1 MMSIPALNLDDR
13 KFTDLV
19 DELRRLIPRY
29 APGWT
34 DHNVSDPG
42 IMLIEL
48 FAWLTEALLYRL
60 NRVPEASRVRLLE
73 LLGAVFQPAQPA
85 IVKLTVTADGLSAPY
100 TLPRGSQILAKP
112 EARSSGIPLETLHAL
127 TFTPVAPQ
135 QIVLARQTVPFVEAI
150 QQRGNGAPYQLVALA
165 HTFLALPKA
174 PFPRPPQIWVD
185 QALWEFQPTL
195 NDSQPDDHHFTVRP
209 NLKMIVFGDG
219 KHGQIPEPGAAIRIS
234 YRVALTGPDRIQHE
248 SLGVSNDPQKN
259 WQVFRLS
266 KPLLALDLQEPDDL
280 EPQVWVNGQCW
291 TYTPNFLDMLAAGP
305 EFTVEPWHDALRFG
319 NGAYGQL
326 PDAGADIKLAGR
338 ATLGAQG
345 NIPIGATFTFAEQPA
360 LAHPEAPHLALR
372 IAETFA
378 VVTQGCDPTGLAEAR
393 DQVFALVQPGWRAI
407 TAADVETLIPQQN
420 GVVAHAH
427 CRPGDDLSSAQPHN
441 RPGQVGVVIVPQ
453 PAAQW
458 TASLAALRTVLGFTP
473 DGRRLLAYGDDAI
486 VRLWDARS
494 GEKGSVLA
502 VALRAVALNATNSY
516 LAAAGADQTVRIWA
530 LATGTQLPPLRYPAP
545 VNSVAFDP
553 SNGERLAAACA
564 DNQIRVWDMAKRT
577 LQTFS
582 QHTAAV
588 NCVVYRQDGQQF
600 ASGSDDGTAIV
611 WDATQ
616 AIPIAIVY
624 HEAPVYGVAF
634 SPDGRYLAT
643 AGADATVRIWHLQ
656 KQQAICRLPHDAAVF
671 AVAFH
676 PNPNVLLVATA
687 AGDGSVCLWDAVQ
700 GAQLAHWRHQAA
712 VKGIAFS
719 PDGQCLVTASAD
731 QTVGLWDLTR
741 LQKLATIP
749 YAAAANAVAFS
760 QDGQH
765 LVTVGDDQR
774 ALLWDWGDNGQLIQA
789 AVLPIPQTT
798 AIFSGDGRR
807 LATAT
812 ADGSA
817 WLWDAENGA
826 QLALLSAQTLLVQL
840 RFSADSR
847 QLATVAN
854 DNMVQLWDATS
865 GAVLPERAQPPT
877 VHCLRFSADLQQFA
891 IVDRAADGEHAVYLW
906 RTHPAAVNKVLPQPG
921 PVAALCFNQDGTRLV
936 VRLENGQAYL
946 WSTRQR
952 VGQPDQPPLALGT
965 DVALTVFS
973 PDGQW
978 LATAHED
985 QTVRCWQAK
994 RGLLQR
1000 EVKAAATVVGLGYSP
1015 TNQQLVVISAGAQ
1028 GGYLLQQWDVRQ
1040 HSTAALLTAALTGRE
1055 ALLFNRTGRWLAHVD
1070 QQLVHLWDMAAG
1082 KELSA
1087 LSVAP
1092 AAAVEHWQLGLLD
1105 ADTGQT
1111 RFLTIGDAAGSRP
1124 VPLLSQGEFL
1134 LGIRAEAGRSS
1145 QTFQLWP
1152 TDHVYMAADFLAE
1165 RQLVTTQHH
1174 VQGPTYTPVAVK
1186 ATVVRNVAT
1195 QREQQVSSA
1204 VNDALTQFF
1213 HPLTGSVDGKG
1224 WPPGRAVY
1232 RSEVY
1237 QVIENVAGI
1246 DHVDTLTF
1254 TPPDVENQV
1263 TIPPHNLVQCL
1274 VDLEVV

>member
-1 MMSIPALNLDDR
+1 MSIPALNLDDR

-100 TLPRGSQILAKP
+100 VLPRGIQILAKS
-112 EARSSGIPLETLHAL
+112 EAHSSGIPLETLHPL

-135 QIVLARQTVPFVEAI
+135 QTVLARQTVPFVESI
-150 QQRGNGAPYQLVALA
+150 QQRGNGAPCQMVASA

-174 PFPRPPQIWVD
+174 PFPRPPQLWVD
-185 QALWEFQPTL
+185 QVLWEFRPTL
-195 NDSQPDDHHFTVRP
+195 NDSQADDRHFTVRP
-209 NLKMIVFGDG
+209 NLKMIVFGDK
-219 KHGQIPEPGAAIRIS
+219 KHGAIPDNKAAIRVM
-234 YRVALTGPDRIQHE
+234 YRVALTGQDRMQHE
-248 SLGVSNDPQKN
+248 SLGVANDEP

-266 KPLLALDLQEPDDL
+266 KPLLALDLQSPNDL
-280 EPQVWVNGQCW
+280 EPQVWVNGQPW

-305 EFTVEPWHDALRFG
+305 EFTVEPWHNAMRFG
-319 NGAYGQL
+319 NGVYGEM
-326 PDAGADIKLAGR
+326 PAAGAEIKLAGR

-345 NIPIGATFTFAEQPA
+345 NIPVGATFTFAEQPA
-360 LAHPEAPHLALR
+360 LVHPEAPYLALR

-378 VVTQGCDPTGLAEAR
+378 VVTQGSDPTTLTAAR
-393 DQVFALVQPGWRAI
+393 DQVFAIVQPCWRAI
-407 TAADVETLIPQQN
+407 TATDVETLIPQHD
-420 GVVAHAH
+420 GAVAHAH
-427 CRPGDDLSSAQPHN
+427 CRRGDDLSSAQPCN

-473 DGRRLLAYGDDAI
+473 DGRRLLACGDDAI
-486 VRLWDARS
+486 VRLWDARR
-494 GEKGSVLA
+494 GEKGAMLA
-502 VALRAVALNATNSY
+502 IPLRTVALNATDTY
-516 LAAAGADQTVRIWA
+516 LAAAGADHMVRIWD
-530 LATGTQLPPLRYPAP
+530 LATGEQKLPLPCLAP

-553 SNGERLAAACA
+553 SNGKRLAAACA
-564 DNQIRVWDMAKRT
+564 DNQVRVWDMANDKP
-577 LQTFS
+577 QTFS

-600 ASGSDDGTAIV
+600 ASGSDDGTAMV
-611 WDATQ
+611 WDPTQ
-616 AIPIAIVY
+616 ALPMAIVY
-624 HEAPVYGVAF
+624 HGAPVYSVAF

-656 KQQAICRLPHDAAVF
+656 KQQAIVSLPHDAVVF

-676 PNPNVLLVATA
+676 ATPNALLVATA

-719 PDGQCLVTASAD
+719 PNGQWLVTASAD

-760 QDGQH
+760 HDGQH

-774 ALLWDWGDNGQLIQA
+774 ALLWDWVDNGQPTLA
-789 AVLPIPQTT
+789 TVLSIPQTT

-807 LATAT
+807 LVTAT
-812 ADGSA
+812 KDGSA

-826 QLALLSAQTLLVQL
+826 QLALLSALKPLLQL
-840 RFSADSR
+840 RFSADSK
-847 QLATVAN
+847 QLATV
-854 DNMVQLWDATS
+854 DSDGRVQVWDATR
-865 GAVLPERAQPPT
+865 GAMLLDHVPSKAIHDL
-877 VHCLRFSADLQQFA
+877 HFSADLQQFA
-891 IVDRAADGEHAVYLW
+891 TVDRTADCEHAVYLW
-906 RTHPAAVNKVLPQPG
+906 RTHTAAVNKVLSHLG

-936 VRLENGQAYL
+936 IRLENGQAYL

-952 VGQPDQPPLALGT
+952 VGQPDPPPLALGM
-965 DVALTVFS
+965 DIVLTVFS

-1000 EVKAAATVVGLGYSP
+1000 EVKAAATVIGLGFSP
-1015 TNQQLVVISAGAQ
+1015 TNQQLVVISTGAQ
-1028 GGYLLQQWDVRQ
+1028 SGYLLQQWDVRQ
-1040 HSTAALLTAALTGRE
+1040 RSAAVNRTVPLTGCE

-1070 QQLVHLWDMAAG
+1070 QQLIHIWDMAVG

-1087 LSVAP
+1087 LYVTP
-1092 AAAVEHWQLGLLD
+1092 AAAVGHWQLGLLD
-1105 ADTGQT
+1105 ADTGQA
-1111 RFLTIGDAAGSRP
+1111 RFLTIGTAAGSRTA
-1124 VPLLSQGEFL
+1124 PLLSQGEFL
-1134 LGIRAEAGRSS
+1134 LVIRAEAGRAS
-1145 QTFQLWP
+1145 QIFQLWQA
-1152 TDHVYMAADFLAE
+1152 DHVYTAANFLAE

-1186 ATVVRNVAT
+1186 AKVVRKVAT
-1195 QREQQVSSA
+1195 QREQQVFTA

-1254 TPPDVENQV
+1254 TPPDVANQV